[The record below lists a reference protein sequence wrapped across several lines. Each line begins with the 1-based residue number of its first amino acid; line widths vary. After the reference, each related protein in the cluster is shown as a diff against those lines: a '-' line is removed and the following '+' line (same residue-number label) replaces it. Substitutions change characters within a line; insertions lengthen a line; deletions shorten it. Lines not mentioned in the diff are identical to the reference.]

1 MKILITEHKYY
12 NMIEKYILDG
22 YPMVK
27 NVKFITNKVQ
37 LGGNPNS
44 RGEKIIDRNVIIV
57 ELISSQL
64 EHSPNWTMKDI
75 RNDVNNMFGLDADK
89 YGSDW
94 EFDYEIVNLV
104 EK

>member
-1 MKILITEHKYY
+1 MRVLITEHKYY

-27 NVKFITNKVQ
+27 NVKFITKKTH
-37 LGGNPNS
+37 LASGPNS
-44 RGEKIIDRNVIIV
+44 RGENIIDKNVIIV
-57 ELISSQL
+57 ELISSQM

-75 RNDVNNMFGLDADK
+75 GHDVNNMFGLDINK

-94 EFDYEIVNLV
+94 DIDYEIVNLV

>member
-1 MKILITEHKYY
+1 MKVVITENRLHGS
-12 NMIEKYILDG
+12 IEKYILNG

-64 EHSPNWTMKDI
+64 EHSPNYTMKDI
-75 RNDVNNMFGLDADK
+75 RNDVNSMFGLDIGK

-94 EFDYEIVNLV
+94 GMEVKMVRN
-104 EK
+104 